1 MRYGFE
7 AKITGYYHVE
17 IEADSLE
24 EAKEK
29 GRIELNYIDE
39 NIDDLEAEY
48 LCITDDS
55 EEESVDYYY
64 EW

>member
-1 MRYGFE
+1 MKYGFE
-7 AKITGYYHVE
+7 AKITGYYHAE

-29 GRIELNYIDE
+29 GRIELNNIDQ

-48 LCITDDS
+48 LCIT
-55 EEESVDYYY
+55 EEESADYYY